1 MGEGGPRKTRIEM
14 SLKSLRE
21 GFRIVGVGC
30 D

>member
-14 SLKSLRE
+14 SLECLRE